1 MNNDNRKGYKAFK
14 PGLICAPDKNHIKQ
28 YAENTVF
35 EESGGE
41 ICGEGMMHYC
51 TYPLDVLAYYPPVCE
66 NGTGFTEYA
75 EVEALDEPVT
85 DDKIKYATKK
95 LRVGAKISFGNLVK
109 ASVKYVLDR
118 VDKTKNGTGH
128 YSGNS
133 QTGDYSGNSQ
143 TGYYSGNSQTG
154 YYSGNSQTG
163 DRSGNSQTGDY
174 SGNSQTGHYSGNS
187 QTGDRSGNSQT
198 GHYSGNSQTGY
209 YSGNSQTGYYSGN
222 SQTGHYSGNSQTGDY
237 SGNSQTG
244 DRSYSEQRGAFSAS
258 VSTGYGCSHYAA
270 GKQCIA
276 VAWGAN
282 STAKGKKG
290 SYICLAEWNE
300 ECTKIIN
307 AKFAEIDGEII
318 KEDTLYKL
326 VDGEFVEVTA

>member
-14 PGLICAPDKNHIKQ
+14 PGLICAPDENHIKQ

-35 EESGGE
+35 EELGGE
-41 ICGEGMMHYC
+41 ICGKGMMHYC

-66 NGTGFTEYA
+66 NGTEFTEYA

-118 VDKTKNGTGH
+118 VDKTKNGTGN

-133 QTGDYSGNSQ
+133 QTGYRSGNSQTGDCSGNSQTGDCSGNSQTGYRSGNSQTGDCSGNSQ

-154 YYSGNSQTG
+154 Y
-163 DRSGNSQTGDY
+163 RSGNSQTGDC
-174 SGNSQTGHYSGNS
+174 
-187 QTGDRSGNSQT
+187 
-198 GHYSGNSQTGY
+198 
-209 YSGNSQTGYYSGN
+209 
-222 SQTGHYSGNSQTGDY
+222 
-237 SGNSQTG
+237 
-244 DRSYSEQRGAFSAS
+244 SYSEQHGAFSAS

-300 ECTKIIN
+300 KRTEIIN

-318 KEDTLYKL
+318 KEDTFYKL
-326 VDGEFVEVTA
+326 VDGEFVEVTV

>member
-14 PGLICAPDKNHIKQ
+14 PGLICAPDENHIKQ

-51 TYPLDVLAYYPPVCE
+51 TYPLGVLAHYPPVCAD
-66 NGTGFTEYA
+66 GTGFTEYA
-75 EVEALDEPVT
+75 EVEALDEPIT
-85 DDKIKYATKK
+85 DDGIKYAAKK
-95 LRVGAKISFGNLVK
+95 LRVGEKISFGNLVK

-118 VDKTKNGTGH
+118 VDKTKNGTGNRSGNSQTGN

-143 TGYYSGNSQTG
+143 TGNYSGNSQTG
-154 YYSGNSQTG
+154 YCSGNSQTG
-163 DRSGNSQTGDY
+163 NC
-174 SGNSQTGHYSGNS
+174 
-187 QTGDRSGNSQT
+187 
-198 GHYSGNSQTGY
+198 SGNSQTGY
-209 YSGNSQTGYYSGN
+209 
-222 SQTGHYSGNSQTGDY
+222 
-237 SGNSQTG
+237 
-244 DRSYSEQRGAFSAS
+244 RSYSEQHGAFSAS

-300 ECTKIIN
+300 ERTEIIN

-318 KEDTLYKL
+318 KEDTFYKL
-326 VDGEFVEVTA
+326 VDGEFVEVTV

>member
-41 ICGEGMMHYC
+41 ICGEGMIHYC

-75 EVEALDEPVT
+75 EVEALDEPIT
-85 DDKIKYATKK
+85 DDGIKYATKK
-95 LRVGAKISFGNLVK
+95 LRVGAKILFGNLVK

-118 VDKTKNGTGH
+118 VDKTKNDA
-128 YSGNS
+128 GN
-133 QTGDYSGNSQ
+133 
-143 TGYYSGNSQTG
+143 
-154 YYSGNSQTG
+154 
-163 DRSGNSQTGDY
+163 RSGNSQTGDY

-187 QTGDRSGNSQT
+187 QTGDC
-198 GHYSGNSQTGY
+198 
-209 YSGNSQTGYYSGN
+209 
-222 SQTGHYSGNSQTGDY
+222 SGNSQTGDY

-244 DRSYSEQRGAFSAS
+244 DWSYSEQHGAFSAS

-276 VAWGAN
+276 VAWGVN

-300 ECTKIIN
+300 EHTEIIN

-318 KEDTLYKL
+318 KEDTFYKL
-326 VDGEFVEVTA
+326 VDGEFVEVTV

>member
-14 PGLICAPDKNHIKQ
+14 PGLICAPDENHIKQ

-118 VDKTKNGTGH
+118 VDKTKNGTGYCSGNSQTGDYSGNSQTGH

-133 QTGDYSGNSQ
+133 QTGDYSGNSQTGYRSGNSQTGHYSGNSQTGHYSGNSQTGDCSGNSQ

-163 DRSGNSQTGDY
+163 DCSGNSQTGDC
-174 SGNSQTGHYSGNS
+174 
-187 QTGDRSGNSQT
+187 
-198 GHYSGNSQTGY
+198 
-209 YSGNSQTGYYSGN
+209 
-222 SQTGHYSGNSQTGDY
+222 
-237 SGNSQTG
+237 
-244 DRSYSEQRGAFSAS
+244 SYSEQHGAFSAS
-258 VSTGYGCSHYAA
+258 ISTGYGCSHYAA

-300 ECTKIIN
+300 ERTEIIN

-326 VDGEFVEVTA
+326 VDGEFVEVTV

>member
-1 MNNDNRKGYKAFK
+1 MNNENRKGYKAFK
-14 PGLICAPDKNHIKQ
+14 PGLICAPDEDHIKQ

-51 TYPLDVLAYYPPVCE
+51 TYPLGVLAYYPPVCAD
-66 NGTGFTEYA
+66 GTGFTEYA

-85 DDKIKYATKK
+85 DDGIKYAAKK
-95 LRVGAKISFGNLVK
+95 LRVGEKISFGNLVK

-118 VDKTKNGTGH
+118 VDKTKNGTGNR
-128 YSGNS
+128 SGNS
-133 QTGDYSGNSQ
+133 QTGYRSSNSQTGNYSGNSQ
-143 TGYYSGNSQTG
+143 TGY
-154 YYSGNSQTG
+154 
-163 DRSGNSQTGDY
+163 
-174 SGNSQTGHYSGNS
+174 
-187 QTGDRSGNSQT
+187 
-198 GHYSGNSQTGY
+198 
-209 YSGNSQTGYYSGN
+209 
-222 SQTGHYSGNSQTGDY
+222 
-237 SGNSQTG
+237 
-244 DRSYSEQRGAFSAS
+244 RSYSEQHGAFSAS

-300 ECTKIIN
+300 ERTEIIN

-318 KEDTLYKL
+318 KEDTFYKL
-326 VDGEFVEVTA
+326 VDGEFVEVTV

>member
-1 MNNDNRKGYKAFK
+1 MNNDNRKGYKAFQ
-14 PGLICAPDKNHIKQ
+14 PGLICAPDENHIKQ

-118 VDKTKNGTGH
+118 VDKTKNGTGN

-143 TGYYSGNSQTG
+143 TGYC
-154 YYSGNSQTG
+154 
-163 DRSGNSQTGDY
+163 
-174 SGNSQTGHYSGNS
+174 
-187 QTGDRSGNSQT
+187 
-198 GHYSGNSQTGY
+198 
-209 YSGNSQTGYYSGN
+209 
-222 SQTGHYSGNSQTGDY
+222 
-237 SGNSQTG
+237 
-244 DRSYSEQRGAFSAS
+244 SYSEQHGAFSAS
-258 VSTGYGCSHYAA
+258 VSTGYSCSHYAA

-276 VAWGAN
+276 IAWGAD

-300 ECTKIIN
+300 ERTEIIN

-318 KEDTLYKL
+318 KEDTFYKL
-326 VDGEFVEVTA
+326 VDGEFVEVTV